1 MLYTNLK
8 HIESAAQFANIIADF
23 ENVTIICGKMD
34 PASVSMYRIAEALK
48 AEFTHVGFFDME
60 SDNPE
65 ARVIHHLPEVQHL
78 NTVPVMVCFKNGEV
92 ACVQSGI
99 HTKAQVTSILEHEFA
114 TTVIV

>member
-8 HIESAAQFANIIADF
+8 HIESASQFANIIADY

-34 PASVSMYRIAEALK
+34 PASVSMYRIAESLQTK
-48 AEFTHVGFFDME
+48 FTHVGFFDME

-99 HTKAQVTSILEHEFA
+99 QTKAQVMSAMEHVFS
-114 TTVIV
+114 TTIIA

>member
-8 HIESAAQFANIIADF
+8 HIESASRFANIIADY

-65 ARVIHHLPEVQHL
+65 SGIIHNLPEVQGL
-78 NTVPVMVCFKNGEV
+78 SNMPLMVCFKNREV
-92 ACVQSGI
+92 ACVQAGI
-99 HTKAQVTSILEHEFA
+99 QTKAQVTTILEHEFA
-114 TTVIV
+114 TTVNS